1 MTDDSEPTASTPP
14 APAQAPD
21 ASSDAVT
28 AAADDE
34 EHVEVIR
41 KTVAQV
47 AGKVPVI
54 AGTGANATAEAVA
67 LTQAAKEAGADAAL
81 LVTVLLGWERLAFN
95 ILLVIKELPVI
106 NPPWSNCLFSL
117 N

>member
-1 MTDDSEPTASTPP
+1 MVAGTTGESSTLT
-14 APAQAPD
+14 
-21 ASSDAVT
+21 V
-28 AAADDE
+28 E

-67 LTQAAKEAGADAAL
+67 LTQAAKESAL
-81 LVTVLLGWERLAFN
+81 M
-95 ILLVIKELPVI
+95 LPC
-106 NPPWSNCLFSL
+106 W
-117 N
+117 